1 MAPAWYP
8 RVMRTALLPLLLIG
22 CGGAPAP
29 TASSAITPTA
39 APAPLRLTAVP
50 RAVGDR
56 FDETSYDHYDVMVD
70 GVHIVELQEYRC
82 SREVRAVADG
92 AVTEQVTHYQQFH
105 VEQRRDDRLAIGPD
119 LAGHTYRVAVDGG
132 ELAITREDG
141 GALDPVERE
150 QVARDHSDLGSPMA
164 SSALVGTAWVPG
176 VEVELDAAAQL
187 RFFGEEASGT
197 ATMTLTAA
205 TADTVTFTGGNH
217 RTFGDGVEVTATGT
231 FVYDRATLRLRHR
244 EGRATLAGAWVG
256 RSERRTDITDITAA
270 ASR

>member
-1 MAPAWYP
+1 
-8 RVMRTALLPLLLIG
+8 MRAAVPVLLLIG

-29 TASSAITPTA
+29 TASPASPASATTA
-39 APAPLRLTAVP
+39 APARLRLTAVP

-70 GVHIVELQEYRC
+70 GVHIVELQEFRC

-92 AVTEQVTHYQQFH
+92 AVTEQLTSYHHFH

-119 LAGHTYRVAVDGG
+119 LSGHTYRVAVAGG
-132 ELAITREDG
+132 ELAITRDDG
-141 GALDPVERE
+141 AALDPAEHE
-150 QVARDHSDLGSPMA
+150 QVARDHGDLGHPMA
-164 SSALVGTAWVPG
+164 STALEATAWEPG
-176 VEVELDAAAQL
+176 VEVALDAAAQR

-205 TADTVTFTGGNH
+205 SADTVTFAGGNH
-217 RTFGDGVEVTATGT
+217 RRFGDGVEVIATGT

-244 EGRATLAGAWVG
+244 EGTATLTGAWVG
-256 RSERRTDITDITAA
+256 RAERRGDIVDLPPP
-270 ASR
+270 

>member
-1 MAPAWYP
+1 
-8 RVMRTALLPLLLIG
+8 MRTALLSLVLIG

-29 TASSAITPTA
+29 TANPTSPAPATTA

-82 SREVRAVADG
+82 SREVRAVIDG
-92 AVTEQVTHYQQFH
+92 AVTEQLTTYHLFH
-105 VEQRRDDRLAIGPD
+105 VEQRRDGRLAIGPD
-119 LAGHTYRVAVDGG
+119 LAGHTYRVAVAGG
-132 ELAITREDG
+132 ELAITRDDG
-141 GALDPVERE
+141 AALDPAEHE
-150 QVARDHSDLGSPMA
+150 AVARDHNDLGSPMA

-197 ATMTLTAA
+197 ATMTLLAA
-205 TADTVTFTGGNH
+205 TADTVTFAGGNH

-244 EGRATLAGAWVG
+244 EGTATLAGAWVG
-256 RSERRTDITDITAA
+256 RSERRTDITDVAA
-270 ASR
+270 R